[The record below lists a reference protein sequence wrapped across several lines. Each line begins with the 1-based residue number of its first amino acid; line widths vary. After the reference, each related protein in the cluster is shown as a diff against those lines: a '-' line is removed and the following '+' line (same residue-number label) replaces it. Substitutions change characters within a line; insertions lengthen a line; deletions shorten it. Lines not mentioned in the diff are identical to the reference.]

1 MIVVQVTVDEEQGVV
16 RVAAVVVDACA
27 VAGRCV
33 RIDLTAGDRRGIDR
47 KGLKAA
53 LQIDAPALK
62 ARVAI
67 DLAVTQGEIHQGPV
81 ERGDQSAA
89 GGRGAIGPQYEV
101 VQCDL
106 AAVRRIIEIYAAAIA
121 RRIAFNNQV
130 AQAQMAT
137 TARPVE
143 TAA

>member
-1 MIVVQVTVDEEQGVV
+1 MIVVQVTVNEEQGVV
-16 RVAAVVVDACA
+16 RVAAVVVDARA
-27 VAGRCV
+27 VAGCV
-33 RIDLTAGDRRGIDR
+33 RIDLTAGDGRGIDR
-47 KGLKAA
+47 EGLKGA
-53 LQIDAPALK
+53 LQIDAAALK
-62 ARVAI
+62 GRVAI
-67 DLAVTQGEIHQGPV
+67 DLAVTQGESHEGPI
-81 ERGDQSAA
+81 ERRDQSAA
-89 GGRGAIGPQYEV
+89 GGRGAIGPQDKV
-101 VQCDL
+101 VQCDV